1 MDFTPIELLRY
12 GGAIVLEAGV
22 FGLALRRGLYRR
34 FRLFPVYFGALV
46 VFEIARWMP
55 ILRWGLAS
63 KQAFWTYW
71 ATQIVLVVLRGAVV
85 FEICHY
91 VLGPY
96 RGIWRFCRVILVSV
110 AGLVVITALFTSEQ
124 RGPFGV
130 RVGLAAE
137 RGLELAILGVLLFAL
152 AFCRYYRIP
161 VDRLSGLLALGIG
174 FFAAIQVINNTFV
187 NHWLAAYHPIW
198 REIRVDSFL
207 VPLGIWIAALWK
219 PLPAREQAPAMLDP
233 VVYATMT
240 PVVSIRLRELNA
252 RLEEI
257 MK

>member
-46 VFEIARWMP
+46 VFEIARWVP

-71 ATQIVLVVLRGAVV
+71 VTQ
-85 FEICHY
+85 Y

-96 RGIWRFCRVILVSV
+96 RGIWRLCRVILVSV
-110 AGLVVITALFTSEQ
+110 AGLVVISALFTSEQ

-161 VDRLSGLLALGIG
+161 VDRLSGLLALGVEL
-174 FFAAIQVINNTFV
+174 FAAIQVINNTFV
-187 NHWLAAYHPIW
+187 NHWLIAYHPFW

-219 PLPAREQAPAMLDP
+219 PLPAREQPPAMLDP
-233 VVYATMT
+233 VVYSRLT
-240 PVVSIRLRELNA
+240 PVVSIRLRELNT